1 MKQVSETNIAS
12 GITVPLTNMG
22 VLKVSGIDAKKL
34 LQGQLTCHMD
44 EISENESCL
53 AVHCNPQGRIVG
65 LFYLVYCRE
74 AYYFLMPRSM
84 ITLIMVVLKKYAA
97 FYKVE
102 LADVSDDFS
111 IIGGVNV
118 DLPESASRMLIKI
131 PSKKNRYLCVSD
143 ITHSKIIRN
152 QFASS
157 DILSINDWHLLDI
170 VDGIPNIYPETSA
183 KILPHEINLIQLN
196 AVSFDKGCYT
206 GQEIIAR
213 MHYRGKL
220 KKRLYLARIN
230 CSEIAP
236 LPGLDIYRCGSHG
249 ILTVG
254 MMIDACP
261 KKQGNYITLIIL
273 NESDVK
279 DIYLLL
285 SKDQH
290 TYFYDIKLMS

>member
-1 MKQVSETNIAS
+1 MPMKQVSETNIAS

-53 AVHCNPQGRIVG
+53 AAHCNPQGRIVG

-220 KKRLYLARIN
+220 KKRLYHAHII
-230 CSEIAP
+230 CHAIIP

-290 TYFYDIKLMS
+290 TYFYDIK